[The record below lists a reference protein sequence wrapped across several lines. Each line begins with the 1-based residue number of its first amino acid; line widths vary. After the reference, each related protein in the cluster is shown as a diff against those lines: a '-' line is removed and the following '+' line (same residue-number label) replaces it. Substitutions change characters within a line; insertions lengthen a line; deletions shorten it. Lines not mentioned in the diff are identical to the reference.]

1 MTFTLATAGWPLA
14 IQVTDRLLTLPKT
27 GAPFDRDANK
37 NIIFH
42 GRDGVAAI
50 AYSGIAWIDGMPTDQ
65 WIVETIT
72 LEEWGRGEHRGSL
85 SGGRPKRWP
94 KLGHAMRLIAEA
106 FDEQCRRFPGTVGA
120 GPFEILAVGYQATH
134 NRATWFRPISLSYQK
149 EPGTP
154 AGVLSSGPRW
164 FRHTAAIIGVCPAAH
179 LALLDVAALSAKT
192 RACEGTE
199 DMARAY
205 VEAVQQASMWSDTI
219 GGDCISIE
227 IDCPAKLKPE
237 VRVRFTP
244 RPDRPD
250 ADPRRTPVKSTA
262 LSFSPWIIGPEVSTS
277 PKVFSVEGWLCHPLG
292 RYEVKMRGTDVT
304 VPVFKDGVGFET
316 VLYVGDHKQRSPG
329 VRPSEPQRPDM
340 LDIILRELKKAGP
353 PKA

>member
-1 MTFTLATAGWPLA
+1 VTFTLATAAWPFA
-14 IQVTDRLLTLPKT
+14 IQVTDRLLTQPKT

-50 AYSGIAWIDGMPTDQ
+50 AYSGIAWIDDMPTDQ

-72 LEEWGRGEHRGSL
+72 LEEWGRGEQRGSM

-106 FDEQCRRFPGTVGA
+106 FDEQCRRFPNTVGA
-120 GPFEILAVGYQATH
+120 GAFEVLAVGYQATH
-134 NRATWFRPISLSYQK
+134 SRSTWFRPISLSYQR
-149 EPGTP
+149 E
-154 AGVLSSGPRW
+154 AAARSGVLSSGERW
-164 FRHTAAIIGVCPAAH
+164 FRHPSGLIGSCPAAH
-179 LALLDVAALSAKT
+179 LRLVDLAALGAETRITEKT
-192 RACEGTE
+192 EEVTTAF
-199 DMARAY
+199 
-205 VEAVQQASMWSDTI
+205 VKAVQLAGTQSNTI

-227 IDCPAKLKPE
+227 IDCPAKRKPE
-237 VRVRFTP
+237 VRLRFTP
-244 RPDRPD
+244 RPDRPE

-262 LSFSPWIIGPEVSTS
+262 LSFSPWIIGPEMSSS

-316 VLYVGDHKQRSPG
+316 VLYVGDHKQRPPQG
-329 VRPSEPQRPDM
+329 PAEPPRPDM
-340 LDIILRELKKAGP
+340 MDIILRELKKAGP
-353 PKA
+353 PKS

>member
-1 MTFTLATAGWPLA
+1 MALKALTAKPKVFVSYDHSEDA
-14 IQVTDRLLTLPKT
+14 NYKRLLQ
-27 GAPFDRDANK
+27 AWDANP
-37 NIIFH
+37 
-42 GRDGVAAI
+42 D
-50 AYSGIAWIDGMPTDQ
+50 
-65 WIVETIT
+65 
-72 LEEWGRGEHRGSL
+72 
-85 SGGRPKRWP
+85 
-94 KLGHAMRLIAEA
+94 
-106 FDEQCRRFPGTVGA
+106 FD
-120 GPFEILAVGYQATH
+120 FEILAVGYQATH

-149 EPGTP
+149 EPSTP

-205 VEAVQQASMWSDTI
+205 VEAVQQASTWSDTI

-227 IDCPAKLKPE
+227 IDCPAKPKPE

-244 RPDRPD
+244 RPDRPE

-304 VPVFKDGVGFET
+304 VPVFKVNWRWAW
-316 VLYVGDHKQRSPG
+316 LLLH
-329 VRPSEPQRPDM
+329 
-340 LDIILRELKKAGP
+340 
-353 PKA
+353 